1 MSLSTSFAL
10 SQAAND
16 AMSDEVVKATAFM
29 FQDTYDQMDRDTF
42 LEALFQFS
50 GNLVAITAS
59 LVTEVFMTQEQI
71 EEMVSEAIAL
81 QDLSK
86 SVDSE

>member
-10 SQAAND
+10 TEAVND
-16 AMSDEVVKATAFM
+16 AMSDDVVKATAFM
-29 FQDTYDQMDRDTF
+29 FQDTYDQMDRDAF

-59 LVTEVFMTQEQI
+59 RVTEVFMTQEQI
-71 EEMVSEAIAL
+71 TEMVAEAIAL
-81 QDLSK
+81 QDLGK
-86 SVDSE
+86 SVESE